1 MIHYHQAKNIQKK
14 LSFEEAKEPE
24 IKFPTSVGS
33 QRKQAE
39 NFCFIDYVKIFE
51 FVGHNKLWIILR
63 DGNTR
68 PTYLSPDKPV

>member
-1 MIHYHQAKNIQKK
+1 MLKFDLDKA
-14 LSFEEAKEPE
+14 AEPE

-63 DGNTR
+63 WEYQTN
-68 PTYLSPDKPV
+68 LPVSW